1 MSIFVV
7 NYKTKMERERHFKID
22 TIEDLNQLF
31 QIDSKCRQVSLI
43 DVTSKPVSLKAD
55 ETQIGFYAVY
65 VKVPNEELVQ
75 LKKGQNEEAAANM
88 TMLAPGSTV
97 RDVVSELK
105 DYKQIIGLFFS
116 PDLIAASTFGRHFS
130 EYTFFQYNHEES
142 LLLGENEKDIILA
155 IFKRIYD
162 ELQGEEDRNTL
173 HILTDQ
179 VKLVLDYCLRFY
191 DRQFNNRHNQ
201 NYLIAQQFL
210 QNISLYFNNGTAKL
224 MGVPTI
230 SYFADLAHTSPG
242 YFSDIIKKETGVNIK
257 KYIQYKIIE
266 AAKQLLAATDKPINE
281 ISEWLGFKYPQHFT
295 RLFKHEAGMSPRAFR
310 KQRK

>member
-1 MSIFVV
+1 
-7 NYKTKMERERHFKID
+7 MERERQIKID

-31 QIDSKCRQVSLI
+31 KIDSKCQQVSLI
-43 DVTSKPVSLKAD
+43 DVTSKPVLPKAD

-65 VKVPNEELVQ
+65 VKVPSEDQVQ
-75 LKKGQNEEAAANM
+75 VGKMQNDEAVADMA
-88 TMLAPGSTV
+88 MLAPGSIV
-97 RDVVSELK
+97 REIITELNG
-105 DYKQIIGLFFS
+105 YKQVIGLFFS

-142 LLLGENEKDIILA
+142 LLLGEKEKDIILT
-155 IFKRIYD
+155 IFKRIQT

-173 HILTDQ
+173 YILTDQ

-201 NYLIAQQFL
+201 NYQIAQQFL
-210 QNISLYFNNGTAKL
+210 QNISLYFNNGTAKQ

-266 AAKQLLAATDKPINE
+266 AAKQLLAATNKPINE

-295 RLFKHEAGMSPRAFR
+295 RLFKNEAGMSPRNYR